1 MIRGALDIRPKER
14 HFICIYV
21 LLSKVPRVA
30 LNYQQISQD
39 YTDSIRSK
47 KQFNLFNL
55 VDKKIRVDSRD
66 PWSFRHKAKRTAFYL
81 YLCSSVKKLLS
92 PISIVTNFPQSP
104 FAPKKSRFAFALK
117 MYYLC
122 IAGKEV
128 ISYAV

>member
-1 MIRGALDIRPKER
+1 MIRGTLDIRPKER
-14 HFICIYV
+14 HFICTYV

-66 PWSFRHKAKRTAFYL
+66 PWSFRHKPQSTYYPFVSYASY
-81 YLCSSVKKLLS
+81 VLLS
-92 PISIVTNFPQSP
+92 KVPRVALNYQQIPQDYTDSIRS
-104 FAPKKSRFAFALK
+104 KKT
-117 MYYLC
+117 
-122 IAGKEV
+122 V
-128 ISYAV
+128 